1 MRNLKHP
8 RVLSVAFLFFL
19 AFILTGCTLTDPQ
32 SWLTLL
38 PGQKQE
44 IQPVTLTYWGL
55 FTYREVLAP
64 LIKEYQEKHPGITI
78 DYSPRTF
85 SSLAQYKELLLS
97 RLKQGTGPDILR
109 LHVSWVP
116 QFAPALSSLPP
127 KIMSDKE
134 YRETFF
140 PVAFASVNLGGAPYA
155 LPLQYDGLAL
165 YINDDALA
173 EVGGKAPKTWEEFRQ
188 LAVKLT
194 QTEKENTEKLVRA
207 GAALGNA
214 ANIPHAADIF
224 GLMLAQSDLNFPEDL
239 DSEPAQHALIF
250 YTNFL
255 KKDRVWDASLPNA
268 IVAFARGQVAMVFAP
283 AWRMADIINLN
294 PALKFSLNP
303 VPQLP
308 ALEGREQTSVNWASF
323 WVEGVSAKAK
333 NKEAAW
339 DFLKFLS
346 SGEALKRMH
355 SFETQFRPVGQLYP
369 RQDLVNDLS
378 VDPKVAPVL
387 AGAVNARTTLLTD
400 WSGNDP
406 YVEAINSAIEATV
419 KGSSAPAE
427 ALTTARRTLEQLLG
441 LSASPSPAK
450 KR

>member
-1 MRNLKHP
+1 MPNLKHP
-8 RVLSVAFLFFL
+8 RFLVVIFLVFSAL
-19 AFILTGCTLTDPQ
+19 AFGGCTLTDPQ

-38 PGQKQE
+38 PGQNRE
-44 IQPVTLTYWGL
+44 NQPATLTYWGL
-55 FTYREVLAP
+55 FTAKEVLAP
-64 LIKEYQEKHPGITI
+64 LIKEYQEKHPNVTI

-97 RLKQGTGPDILR
+97 RLKQGTGPDLLR

-116 QFAPALSSLPP
+116 QFAPALASLPP
-127 KIMSDKE
+127 KIMGDKE
-134 YRETFF
+134 YSETFF
-140 PVAFASVNLGGAPYA
+140 PVAKDAVSLGGSLYA

-165 YINDDALA
+165 YINDEALA
-173 EVGGKAPKTWEEFRQ
+173 EAGGKAPKTWEEFRQ

-194 QTEKENTEKLVRA
+194 KTEKENTEKLVRT

-239 DSEPAQHALIF
+239 SSEPAQHALIF
-250 YTNFL
+250 YTNFI

-268 IVAFARGQVAMVFAP
+268 VAAFARGQVAMIFAP
-283 AWRMADIINLN
+283 AWRMADIVNLN
-294 PALKFSLNP
+294 PTLKFSLNP

-308 ALEGREQTSVNWASF
+308 ALEGREQTSVNWSSF

-346 SGEALKRMH
+346 SKEALKKMH
-355 SFETQFRPVGQLYP
+355 SYETQFRPVGQLYP
-369 RQDLVNDLS
+369 RQDLVGDLS
-378 VDPKVAPVL
+378 VDPKAAPVL
-387 AGAVNARTTLLTD
+387 AGAANARANLLTD

-406 YVEAINSAIEATV
+406 YVEAINNAIEAVV
-419 KGSSAPAE
+419 KGSSSPAE
-427 ALTTARRTLEQLLG
+427 ALSTARRTIEQLLG
-441 LSASPSPAK
+441 ISASPPPA
-450 KR
+450 RR